1 MPSSVIRRFVYDQ
14 MEGNLWVEFTT
25 GRRYV
30 YSGVPHEVA
39 DAFRGAFAKGV
50 YFSKGSATA
59 FRTVKSR
66 TSKRKPNLKRRERSS
81 GHVSDAFQHD
91 FQESLDGTGL
101 GGRNHLVRL

>member
-1 MPSSVIRRFVYDQ
+1 MPSSVIRRFVYDE

-50 YFSKGSATA
+50 YFN
-59 FRTVKSR
+59 SR
-66 TSKRKPNLKRRERSS
+66 IRDRFPHREIK
-81 GHVSDAFQHD
+81 HEQ
-91 FQESLDGTGL
+91 QETQS
-101 GGRNHLVRL
+101 